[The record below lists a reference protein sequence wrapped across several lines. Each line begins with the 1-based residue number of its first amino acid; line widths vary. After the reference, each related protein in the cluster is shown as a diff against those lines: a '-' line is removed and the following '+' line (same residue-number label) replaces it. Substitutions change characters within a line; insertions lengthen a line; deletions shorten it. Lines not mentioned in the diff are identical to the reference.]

1 MRTGAD
7 WSKSYENFDTNGFIT
22 DFSVSGQKAEIRDFT
37 PYVFG
42 EYGVAEGWSVW
53 SRLQFMDSVLSAQ
66 QTGTLLASGSGLGD
80 AWVGFKYALANT
92 YPLFTAETFFK
103 LPMGKSVAATTNDM
117 VTGDGNFDIGVR
129 LHIGHRDG
137 PVLFAISPGILL
149 RFGGYSTAG
158 LLEAAIQYNFQDA
171 YGRLFAEGIMSFS
184 ETALPP
190 STTANHNLL
199 GTGGSYMKLA
209 ASPLSFGAGAR
220 AGYNFSKGV
229 GVEAYAAMNFQGMRT
244 ARYLRFGT
252 DLIFNFDFFKGD
264 LRPRIR
270 EVPFKGGEEES
281 QNFD

>member
-1 MRTGAD
+1 M
-7 WSKSYENFDTNGFIT
+7 
-22 DFSVSGQKAEIRDFT
+22 
-37 PYVFG
+37 
-42 EYGVAEGWSVW
+42 W
-53 SRLQFMDSVLSAQ
+53 SRLQFMDSVLSVQ
-66 QTGTLLASGSGLGD
+66 QTGALLASGSSLGD
-80 AWVGFKYALANT
+80 AWLGFKYALANT

-103 LPMGKSVAATTNDM
+103 LPLGHAVATSTNEM

-171 YGRLFAEGIMSFS
+171 YGRLFAEGIMAFS
-184 ETALPP
+184 EAALPP
-190 STTANHNLL
+190 STTTNHNLL

-220 AGYNFSKGV
+220 AGYSFSKAV

-252 DLIFNFDFFKGD
+252 DLIFNIDFFKGD

-270 EVPFKGGEEES
+270 EVPFRGEEES
-281 QNFD
+281 ESFD